1 MLRLV
6 FALFACASS
15 AAAFA
20 APPAATLASV
30 KGSVLVNQ
38 GKQFVTVQKG
48 QLLAVG
54 DRVLVME
61 GGTASLKFA
70 DGCEQMLEAG
80 TLATVQTTCNSGS
93 VTRVAALTAQAV
105 GEERDCDDDGIVDS
119 KDDDI
124 DGDGKL
130 NADDKYESC
139 KAGAIWW
146 LGGAAAIGAAAL
158 ISNGDDAT
166 ISP

>member
-1 MLRLV
+1 MYRLV
-6 FALFACASS
+6 FALSALVVSS
-15 AAAFA
+15 VSFA
-20 APPAATLASV
+20 AQPAATLVSA

-61 GGTASLKFA
+61 GGTASLKFT
-70 DGCEQMLEAG
+70 DGCVQVLPAG
-80 TLATVQTTCNSGS
+80 TLATVQTTCNAGS
-93 VTRVAALTAQAV
+93 LARVAPLSAQAV

-119 KDDDI
+119 QDDDI
-124 DGDGKL
+124 DGDGIL
-130 NADDKYESC
+130 NADDKSERC

-146 LGGAAAIGAAAL
+146 LGGAAAVGAAAL